1 MAWPAKEEREERT
14 QRRRRWLVAA
24 LGRVGGFDATF
35 AFDGRGTDP
44 KDCGVRRSGQ
54 IGQEVDDVDVVV
66 PVHVIKG
73 KIALATSSG
82 AARRNNR
89 TSEFQKVTR
98 LPLRL
103 RPQSVLKNC

>member
-1 MAWPAKEEREERT
+1 MAWPAMEEREERT

-54 IGQEVDDVDVVV
+54 IV
-66 PVHVIKG
+66 
-73 KIALATSSG
+73 
-82 AARRNNR
+82 R
-89 TSEFQKVTR
+89 
-98 LPLRL
+98 
-103 RPQSVLKNC
+103 

>member
-66 PVHVIKG
+66 PVHIIKG
-73 KIALATSSG
+73 KLQRKSPCRHLA
-82 AARRNNR
+82 A
-89 TSEFQKVTR
+89 
-98 LPLRL
+98 
-103 RPQSVLKNC
+103 